1 MAQRT
6 VTIASS
12 VGLHARPAALVAQ
25 AAAEYD
31 DDITIRLA
39 DMDPEEAVDAGSS
52 LMIMSLGAEAGAE
65 VIVESDNAEA
75 VDKLAELIA
84 VDLDA

>member
-1 MAQRT
+1 MASRN
-6 VTIASS
+6 VIVGSS

-39 DMDPEEAVDAGSS
+39 DMDPDEAVDAGSS

>member
-1 MAQRT
+1 MASRN
-6 VTIASS
+6 VIVGSS

-75 VDKLAELIA
+75 VDRLAELIA

>member
-1 MAQRT
+1 MASRN
-6 VTIASS
+6 VIVGSS

>member
-1 MAQRT
+1 MASRN
-6 VTIASS
+6 VIVGSS

-25 AAAEYD
+25 ATAEYD